1 MVHISGRRIFELLQ
15 LDVLLGLGLLILHR
29 YDVHRVL
36 IWFAFGWF
44 VLDALLLGYRGGHL

>member
-1 MVHISGRRIFELLQ
+1 MVHISGGSIFELLR